1 MENKVNIYL
10 KIIAPYQREVACA
23 IFSRVNSTLLIFNIV
38 DSFLYKYN
46 QYPYLTLDPNDE
58 YRFDKYIINILQEM
72 GAGIEM
78 KQLYSIQN
86 DFGEFSKR
94 YKDITFY
101 PYIDDECGKL
111 LIHPDYKKQYDFLF
125 VREIRI
131 IFYNH
136 HCLFTT
142 PTIDVSGLFD
152 RTVMSDKYLDEELN
166 EYHLEKDKLPY
177 INVNNISEKDWTT
190 TKKLIRENK
199 YFRHAQY
206 INGISVRADILF

>member
-1 MENKVNIYL
+1 MGNKVNVYL
-10 KIIAPYQREVACA
+10 KIMASHEEVACA
-23 IFSRVNSTLLIFNIV
+23 IFSRVDSTLLNFNIV

-111 LIHPDYKKQYDFLF
+111 LIHPDYKKQYECSF
-125 VREIRI
+125 VREIHI
-131 IFYNH
+131 IFDNH

-142 PTIDVSGLFD
+142 PMIDVSGLFD
-152 RTVMSDKYLDEELN
+152 RTVVSDKYLDEELN

-177 INVNNISEKDWTT
+177 INIDNISEKDWTK

-199 YFRHAQY
+199 YFRHTQY
-206 INGISVRADILF
+206 INSISCRADILF